1 MNNTYFV
8 SGDSD
13 TSPCSFRV
21 CKSDSDICQIKLT
34 FTAFD
39 IPQPNTATLG
49 TVTTIPRTQCQNA
62 QFSASSA
69 GSSANTLCGLNTD
82 YHMYL
87 EASDS
92 CNKLDFTWITTASR
106 NWKIHIMQIPCTAE
120 WKPPAGC
127 TQYFTGTT
135 GTISSYNFG
144 SSYHLSNQNVKTCIR
159 AEQGYCSI
167 SYTAVSTIGFQVGS
181 YDSTGVFAPAVGPT
195 TNALAFSGAAC
206 SNDYITIPFGGS
218 ALGATT
224 TVDKFCGAFLN
235 AITASTAS
243 ATVFSSQLP
252 FVIDF
257 VSNGNE
263 QDAAA
268 AAGGVEVSRGYQIYY
283 SQSTTCP

>member
-1 MNNTYFV
+1 MVSFPNDVCTTSDGDSGTCYTVSECASLGGASTTSCASGFGTCCFLSKGCGGTTSVNNTYFV

-21 CKSDSDICQIKLT
+21 CKSASDICQIKLT

-62 QFSASSA
+62 QFSASTA

-135 GTISSYNFG
+135 ETQSHFTTLAVLLIF
-144 SSYHLSNQNVKTCIR
+144 LIR
-159 AEQGYCSI
+159 
-167 SYTAVSTIGFQVGS
+167 T
-181 YDSTGVFAPAVGPT
+181 
-195 TNALAFSGAAC
+195 
-206 SNDYITIPFGGS
+206 
-218 ALGATT
+218 
-224 TVDKFCGAFLN
+224 
-235 AITASTAS
+235 
-243 ATVFSSQLP
+243 
-252 FVIDF
+252 
-257 VSNGNE
+257 
-263 QDAAA
+263 
-268 AAGGVEVSRGYQIYY
+268 
-283 SQSTTCP
+283 